1 MLFSCSVGYRAATSE
16 PLFRRFRRGMD
27 APLEGP
33 RGRRRSSQA
42 CHSKEQGYWVNL
54 IATRYRRKQE
64 KAAGRRRGTTKAG
77 TYLRQEANCLPS
89 FTEVSGTCVLRS
101 SCLVE
106 GRIRDSR
113 RINVVVDACRA
124 QQSATS
130 AFVHRNPG
138 LWWHLVLA
146 PAHAVVLDCAPNAVV
161 GERAVL

>member
-1 MLFSCSVGYRAATSE
+1 MLFSCSIGYRAATSE
-16 PLFRRFRRGMD
+16 PLFRWFRRGMD

-33 RGRRRSSQA
+33 RRRRSRQV
-42 CHSKEQGYWVNL
+42 CHSKEQAHWVIL
-54 IATRYRRKQE
+54 IATRFRRKQE

-77 TYLRQEANCLPS
+77 TYPPQGDNCLPS
-89 FTEVSGTCVLRS
+89 FTEVSGRYVLRS

-106 GRIRDSR
+106 RRIRDSW
-113 RINVVVDACRA
+113 RINVVVDARRA